1 MARFITPFT
10 LALVLLLAACAG
22 QEQHAAPVATLDD
35 VAREFVTALGSWD
48 EPTVRRLIIPNATT
62 EIMIASEGNDWRGWA
77 RYPLGPQTSVEITES
92 TVEENRATVVVR
104 SLHEKG
110 ESGVRLSMLQ
120 VDGAWRVESWHSYLP

>member
-1 MARFITPFT
+1 MARFITPLA

-22 QEQHAAPVATLDD
+22 QATPAAPVATQDD

-48 EPTVRRLIIPNATT
+48 EPTVRRLIIPNGTT

-77 RYPLGPQTSVEITES
+77 KYPLGPQTSVEITES

-104 SLHEKG
+104 SLHQEG
-110 ESGVRLSMLQ
+110 ESGVRLSMLN
-120 VDGAWRVESWHSYLP
+120 VDGAWKVESWHSYLP